1 MDSAGNTI
9 DFLLCAKRDS
19 NAAKRFFCKALKA
32 THTPSPRVLNVDGNP
47 AYPSAFEELK
57 DEEILPETSMLRSCK
72 YLNNIVEQDHRFI
85 KRRVKPGLGFWSFQT
100 AWRTLRGYEVM
111 NMIRK
116 GQLHGAPKGDIV
128 SQNRMIAQAFGL
140 DA

>member
-1 MDSAGNTI
+1 MGYNVRQED
-9 DFLLCAKRDS
+9 
-19 NAAKRFFCKALKA
+19 
-32 THTPSPRVLNVDGNP
+32 PSEPRMINVDGNT

-57 DEEILPETSMLRSCK
+57 DEEILPETCTLRSSK
-72 YLNNIVEQDHRFI
+72 YLNNIIEQDHRFI

-116 GQLHGAPKGDIV
+116 GQLHGAPQRDIV
-128 SQNRMIAQAFGL
+128 SQNQMIAQVFGL
-140 DA
+140 AA